1 MTTDDAAPPDWG
13 ALEDQLLGELHTA
26 IARLADDH
34 ADAPIAA
41 IVLWADPYKGWYEV
55 VADTAAR
62 NAAGARARNAELRAL
77 LPRLTEAP
85 DHWQTARTT
94 ALRTQASTFDPR
106 YGDYALAEGELH
118 EFTISLTP
126 FVRSPAYEALNVGG
140 EDGWLEGHVR
150 FVIARALTRL
160 VAEDGLAQIN
170 RAPALHLGY
179 AYPDSSDAIIVA
191 VVADADTDAAATAAD
206 D

>member
-1 MTTDDAAPPDWG
+1 MAPDEPSLPDWR
-13 ALEDQLLGELHTA
+13 ALEDQLLVELRTA
-26 IARLADDH
+26 IARLADDY
-34 ADAPIAA
+34 ADEPLAA

-62 NAAGARARNAELRAL
+62 NAAGARARNDELRAL
-77 LPRLTEAP
+77 LPRLTQEP

-106 YGDYALAEGELH
+106 HGDYAISEGELH
-118 EFTISLTP
+118 EFTISYAP
-126 FVRSPAYEALNVGG
+126 FVRSPAYATLNVGG

-160 VAEDGLAQIN
+160 VAEDGLARLN

-191 VVADADTDAAATAAD
+191 VVAAGGPPADA
-206 D
+206 

>member
-1 MTTDDAAPPDWG
+1 MTTDDQAPPDWR
-13 ALEDQLLGELHTA
+13 ALEDQLLGELRTA

-34 ADAPIAA
+34 ADEPIAA

-77 LPRLTEAP
+77 LPRLTGAP

-106 YGDYALAEGELH
+106 YGDYALGEGELH
-118 EFTISLTP
+118 EFAISVTP
-126 FVRSPAYEALNVGG
+126 FVLSPAYAALNVGG

-150 FVIARALTRL
+150 FVIARALMRL
-160 VAEDGLAQIN
+160 VAEDGLARIN

-179 AYPDSSDAIIVA
+179 AYPDSGDAIIVA
-191 VVADADTDAAATAAD
+191 LVADADADTAAAD